1 MRIDGLSRE
10 EIIEKYKP
18 IIMLTLDREG
28 LEELSKTDERVMEYK
43 KRLDELHADENFMAY
58 MRINEENKELWSIIE
73 KKEMNIRKI
82 KYDIARKLK
91 QENIDDSVIAR
102 VISIKEEDLFFIL

>member
-1 MRIDGLSRE
+1 MKIDGLSRE

-28 LEELSKTDERVMEYK
+28 LEELSKTDERVMQYK
-43 KRLDELHADENFMAY
+43 RTVDALHADENFMEF
-58 MRINEENKELWSIIE
+58 MKVDEDNKELWFIIE
-73 KKEMNIRKI
+73 EKEMNIRKI

-91 QENIDDSVIAR
+91 KENIDDSVIAR
-102 VISIKEEDLFFIL
+102 VISMKEEDLFFVY

>member
-1 MRIDGLSRE
+1 MKIDGLSRE

-43 KRLDELHADENFMAY
+43 KSVDELHADENFMAY
-58 MRINEENKELWSIIE
+58 MRINEENKKLWYIIE
-73 KKEMNIRKI
+73 EKEMDICKI

-91 QENIDDSVIAR
+91 QENINYDIIAR
-102 VISIKEEDLFFIL
+102 VTSITIEEVKKI